1 MGDPDRELAGK
12 ARSGDRGALEALYE
26 RHKGP
31 LLGFLTRTLGKQPL
45 AEDVFQETWM
55 KVIDRIERFDSDKGQ
70 FKSWLFRVGANA
82 AVDRI
87 RREAVRKGP
96 ELDAPV
102 RSNGE
107 DSLRRIDLVESTG
120 PGPARLGDSHLLG
133 EAMDQALGGLPP
145 FQRTA
150 ILLRHQQGMS
160 TKEVSETLGI
170 PEGTVKSMI
179 HRGFRTLRRNLS
191 QWKTT

>member
-12 ARSGDRGALEALYE
+12 ARSGDRQALESLYE

-55 KVIDRIERFDSDKGQ
+55 KVMNQIKRFDSNKGR
-70 FKSWLFRVGANA
+70 FKSWLFRIGANA
-82 AVDRI
+82 AIDRI
-87 RREAVRKGP
+87 RREGIRKGP

-102 RSNGE
+102 SHDGENG
-107 DSLRRIDLVESTG
+107 LRRIDLVESTE
-120 PGPARLGDSHLLG
+120 PGPAQVGDSLILG
-133 EAMDQALGGLPP
+133 EALDQALGNLPP
-145 FQRTA
+145 FQRAA

-160 TKEVSETLGI
+160 TREVSESLGI
-170 PEGTVKSMI
+170 PQGTVKSMI
-179 HRGFRTLRRNLS
+179 HRGFRTLRRDLS

>member
-1 MGDPDRELAGK
+1 MGDPDRELAGN
-12 ARSGDRGALEALYE
+12 ARSGDRKALEALYE

-55 KVIDRIERFDSDKGQ
+55 KVIEGIERFDSDKGR
-70 FKSWLFRVGANA
+70 FKSWLFRIGANA

-87 RREAVRKGP
+87 RREGIRKGP
-96 ELDAPV
+96 ELDATIGHDGE
-102 RSNGE
+102 NG
-107 DSLRRIDLVESTG
+107 LRRIDLVESG
-120 PGPARLGDSHLLG
+120 DPGPAQVGDSRILG
-133 EAMDQALGGLPP
+133 AAMDKALGSLPP
-145 FQRTA
+145 FQRAA

-160 TKEVSETLGI
+160 TREVSETLGI
-170 PEGTVKSMI
+170 PQGTIKSMI